1 MQFITTA
8 LLPVIALLTATAHA
22 ADCYSQH
29 GSKSCLS
36 RDDLYFARDVR

>member
-22 ADCYSQH
+22 ADCYSQS
-29 GSKSCLS
+29 GADSCLS
-36 RDDLYFARDVR
+36 REDLYSARDVR